1 MTSYSNIFVCFL
13 SFSVNYYFSIF
24 ILQVSDFSHKQF
36 KLLSFCILKFFFSLL
51 TGVSMLLN
59 HQTNPPVTLLGRY
72 R

>member
-1 MTSYSNIFVCFL
+1 MFPFFL
-13 SFSVNYYFSIF
+13 SKLLFFSIFF

-36 KLLSFCILKFFFSLL
+36 KLLSFGILKFFFSLL

-59 HQTNPPVTLLGRY
+59 HQTNPPVTLLCRY